1 MTPRRSLPIRDLDAG
16 YYLDLFLV
24 AAVTAV
30 LGIRFTLKLTG
41 YPQVAMGQLHIAH
54 MLWGG
59 LFMLAAIVLLLSYM
73 GRGGDE
79 AAALIGGLGFGTFID
94 EVGKFITRDN
104 DYFYQPSVAI
114 IYVTFIVTWLAVRS
128 IHRER
133 TASPVEYLANAIKL
147 LRKSASGALTA
158 EERLKTLEY
167 LGKSDPAH
175 PVVKP
180 LRELVEALPASPD
193 RLPGVLVRFRDTLS
207 RGYRQLAC
215 RPMFE
220 VAITGFF
227 IAQLLVKLA
236 SAALFIG
243 IDRLSPEVVA
253 RIPLLQPELLDDRTR
268 AEWGQ
273 LGSSLLSGVFV
284 ALGVMRIRVDRLGAF
299 RMFQRSIL
307 VSIFL
312 TQVFMFY
319 QRRWEALLALAFN
332 LLVFLALRFMIE
344 RERAAREAYASGQR
358 GIP

>member
-1 MTPRRSLPIRDLDAG
+1 MTSRRVLPIRDLDAG

-30 LGIRFTLKLTG
+30 LGIRFFLDLTG
-41 YPQVAMGQLHIAH
+41 YPQVAIGQIHVAH

-59 LFMLAAIVLLLSYM
+59 LLMLAAIVLLLSYM

-79 AAALIGGLGFGTFID
+79 AAALIGGVGFGTFID

-104 DYFYQPSVAI
+104 DYFYRPSVAI

-128 IHRER
+128 IHREH
-133 TASPVEYLANAIKL
+133 TASATEYLANAIKL

-158 EERLKTLEY
+158 EERQKTLEY

-175 PVVKP
+175 PAVRP
-180 LRELVEALPASPD
+180 LIALVESLPAA
-193 RLPGVLVRFRDTLS
+193 PGRPPGAVARFRDALS
-207 RGYRQLAC
+207 RAYRRLAC
-215 RPMFE
+215 RPLFE
-220 VAITGFF
+220 VAIIGFF
-227 IAQLLVKLA
+227 ITQLIVKLV
-236 SAALFIG
+236 SAALFVG
-243 IDRLSPEVVA
+243 IERLSPEVIA
-253 RIPLLQPELLDDRTR
+253 HIPFLQPELLDDRTR

-284 ALGVMRIRVDRLGAF
+284 AIGVARMRSDRLGAF

-319 QRRWEALLALAFN
+319 QREWAALLALAFN
-332 LLVFLALRFMIE
+332 LMVFLALRFMIE
-344 RERAAREAYASGQR
+344 RERAAREAYASQER
-358 GIP
+358 GAP